1 MRFRIR
7 KKKAASAAAAAADG
21 GNRNA
26 PSTAAVA
33 AGAESADGGGGA
45 VIAASPDRYGSE
57 NGTLP
62 WVTFSALLLSCFS
75 VTVACSW
82 PVFSLNM
89 LIIRL
94 RKKKPSSGMI
104 DCSCSFLSSKLRS
117 M

>member
-21 GNRNA
+21 TNPA

-33 AGAESADGGGGA
+33 AVAESADGGGGA

-62 WVTFSALLLSCFS
+62 GSRSPRCCFL
-75 VTVACSW
+75 
-82 PVFSLNM
+82 VFSYCCL
-89 LIIRL
+89 
-94 RKKKPSSGMI
+94 
-104 DCSCSFLSSKLRS
+104 FLPCVQS
-117 M
+117 